1 MDDKSI
7 KHTIRSRRKELG
19 LTQNKMAE
27 MLGIDERT
35 YKLIES
41 EQGTKMV
48 YPRMEEIARALDLSL
63 SALIGDKEETDPAL
77 LKDERTQAETLV
89 ADLRMELAEKDALID
104 RLRTEIDRLNGCIDD
119 KDFVNRH
126 LREELAR
133 LNERS

>member
-27 MLGIDERT
+27 KLGIDERT

-48 YPRMEEIARALDLSL
+48 YPRMEDIARALDLSL
-63 SALIGDKEETDPAL
+63 AEIIGDNSSL
-77 LKDERTQAETLV
+77 LKDERTQTETLV

>member
-27 MLGIDERT
+27 KLGIDERT

-48 YPRMEEIARALDLSL
+48 YPRMEDIARALDLSL
-63 SALIGDKEETDPAL
+63 AEIIGDTSSL
-77 LKDERTQAETLV
+77 LKDERTQTETLV

>member
-1 MDDKSI
+1 
-7 KHTIRSRRKELG
+7 
-19 LTQNKMAE
+19 

>member
-104 RLRTEIDRLNGCIDD
+104 RLRTEIDRLNG
-119 KDFVNRH
+119 K
-126 LREELAR
+126 
-133 LNERS
+133 

>member
-27 MLGIDERT
+27 KLGIDERT

-48 YPRMEEIARALDLSL
+48 YPRMEDIARALDLSL
-63 SALIGDKEETDPAL
+63 AEIIGDNSSL
-77 LKDERTQAETLV
+77 LKDERTQTETLV

-126 LREELAR
+126 LPEELAR

>member
-7 KHTIRSRRKELG
+7 KMAIRRRRKELG

-27 MLGIDERT
+27 KLGIDERT

-48 YPRMEEIARALDLSL
+48 YPRMEDIARALDLSL
-63 SALIGDKEETDPAL
+63 SELIGDKDETGSAL
-77 LKDERTQAETLV
+77 LKDERTQAENLV
-89 ADLRMELAEKDALID
+89 ADLRMELAEKDGLIE
-104 RLRTEIDRLNGCIDD
+104 RLRIEIARLKGCIDD

-126 LREELAR
+126 LREEIAR
-133 LNERS
+133 LKERS

>member
-48 YPRMEEIARALDLSL
+48 YPRMEDIARALDLSL
-63 SALIGDKEETDPAL
+63 AEITGDNSSL

-89 ADLRMELAEKDALID
+89 ADLRMELAEKAALID